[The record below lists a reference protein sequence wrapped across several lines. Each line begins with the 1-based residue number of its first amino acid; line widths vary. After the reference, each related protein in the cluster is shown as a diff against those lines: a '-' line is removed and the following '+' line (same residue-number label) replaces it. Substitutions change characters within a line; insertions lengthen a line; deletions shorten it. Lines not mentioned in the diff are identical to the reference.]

1 MGVIF
6 AVFQKIIETPT
17 FLPLKSEDRYKTSK
31 GTERNKFWKN
41 YIEKHQVFDTNI
53 FLILKSS
60 LNYPDFQYY
69 QFIIFL

>member
-1 MGVIF
+1 MWVIF

-53 FLILKSS
+53 FFNFEK
-60 LNYPDFQYY
+60 
-69 QFIIFL
+69 